1 MADVV
6 DQANDYIEAQLAR
19 AIRAARGVPGPAV
32 VRHVRCPDCH
42 EPLADHRRSAG
53 ICVPCLEVREAR
65 GRFAL

>member
-19 AIRAARGVPGPAV
+19 AILVARGVPGPSVA
-32 VRHVRCPDCH
+32 RHVRCPDCH
-42 EPLADHRRSAG
+42 SPLADHRRMAG
-53 ICVPCLEVREAR
+53 ICVPCLEQREAR